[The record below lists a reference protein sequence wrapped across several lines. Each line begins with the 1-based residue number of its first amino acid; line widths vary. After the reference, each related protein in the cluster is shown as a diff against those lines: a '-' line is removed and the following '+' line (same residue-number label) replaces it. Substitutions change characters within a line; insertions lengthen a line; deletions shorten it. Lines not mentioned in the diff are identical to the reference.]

1 MGKSPNNEILKS
13 LSHTADR
20 DKCFDI
26 VFTGTKNLPR
36 IVVILAIEKR
46 VEHLMDQFERAEMA
60 KSNLGKNPPLHKKV
74 VQDHRMFLIGNE
86 IEFMQSLLDKLRDRS
101 IEL

>member
-1 MGKSPNNEILKS
+1 
-13 LSHTADR
+13 
-20 DKCFDI
+20 
-26 VFTGTKNLPR
+26 
-36 IVVILAIEKR
+36 
-46 VEHLMDQFERAEMA
+46 MDQFEQVEVANT
-60 KSNLGKNPPLHKKV
+60 NLGENPPLHKKV